1 MKKQE
6 KNRFA
11 SIKTKLLGT
20 IIPVVVLLIV
30 VLLLVAYNVS
40 AGIIEEYSRNL
51 LESSVSNQTSRIEAW
66 LNENLSAFQIVKETI
81 EKVQPKEA
89 DLQKMLDSYYGYNAN
104 YPEGLYVADSTGKLL
119 KAAESTKQEADVL
132 NSTWYREGITRINMA
147 YGSAYQNAEGVN
159 VISASGILNDG
170 TDNIKVIAAD
180 MTLDR
185 ITIIVNSFIEMDE
198 AEAFLVDTNDGTIL
212 AHRDSAMISRKLGEE
227 GQSAFYGAVAEKM
240 AAADFNFCTLEGNM
254 TVFKEITGT
263 NWLLI
268 SYIPTDIVLADLA
281 KLRSIM
287 LIISIIAILV
297 LCVIVERV
305 THMVIRP
312 VKKLTETITAM
323 TSGDFTVSVHTK
335 GNDEIAVMSRS
346 VEKFID
352 SMRAMISSMG
362 DISGRLKG
370 QAISC
375 DDVSNNMND
384 AANIQAQSMGELNMT
399 VDQLSVSV
407 NEIAENATM
416 LAGYAADTK
425 ADSDAVEHKMR
436 ETVEVSEKGRKDME
450 RVGEA
455 LESIRLSVQN
465 LETAVNKVGTA
476 SGEIVQIVQFIGNIA
491 DETNM
496 LSLNASIEA
505 ARAGE
510 AGKGFAVVATEIGKL
525 AQNSTE
531 SVENITRLIQQ
542 INVLVEDAVRQAADS
557 AGEIGNSAKLI
568 HTAVDTFDV
577 IFQNVQDTSRLIE
590 GVVDKINQVDQVA
603 TNVAAISEEQAA
615 SSDEILATSESM
627 LQQAKGITENSEQ
640 VAKEAKNLAVS
651 SENLAGQVQQF
662 QI

>member
-185 ITIIVNSFIEMDE
+185 ITIIVNSFIEMDK

-263 NWLLI
+263 DWLLV

-568 HTAVDTFDV
+568 HTAVDTFDI